1 MQNEITQAVNEQRW
15 DDAVKGLG
23 NLDHFVAVK
32 KDKLALANQYNLPPQ
47 EDLNPTVRGFVEQE
61 IPRYKPQAIAD
72 AKQGI
77 DGNVAFALETV
88 KHSDRQK
95 FIDANIE
102 TMSDDKAVQNHLEQH
117 LDDPAYSKE
126 NFTGVSPHQ
135 DSSKFIARF
144 KNGKTLVLSNRGSQ
158 NGEFRGDFLK
168 SQLQNKNYNNLRELI
183 GQNFNTQ
190 YDSTLIYAATAAKN
204 YVKAAVENQLVYVAG
219 FTQQDAD
226 NLYQEYGQND
236 RQYHTGSEFG
246 RWGTQRIDSRAV

>member
-1 MQNEITQAVNEQRW
+1 M
-15 DDAVKGLG
+15 
-23 NLDHFVAVK
+23 
-32 KDKLALANQYNLPPQ
+32 
-47 EDLNPTVRGFVEQE
+47 NPTVRGFVEQE

-77 DGNVAFALETV
+77 DENVAFALETV
-88 KHSDRQK
+88 KHNDRQK

-102 TMSDDKAVQNHLEQH
+102 TMSDDKAVQSHLEQH

-126 NFTGVSPHQ
+126 NFLGVSNHQ
-135 DSSKFIARF
+135 DCSKFIARF

-168 SQLQNKNYNNLRELI
+168 SQLQNKNYSNCGADRAEL
-183 GQNFNTQ
+183 Q
-190 YDSTLIYAATAAKN
+190 YPIRFDADLCGDRCQN

-226 NLYQEYGQND
+226 NLYQEYGQKPIGNTTLGAIWALGNVA
-236 RQYHTGSEFG
+236 Q
-246 RWGTQRIDSRAV
+246 